1 MRHFKENWEIKLMA
15 ILLAVL
21 LWLALRLS
29 PPSMVPA
36 PWPPEAADH
45 G

>member
-1 MRHFKENWEIKLMA
+1 MA

-29 PPSMVPA
+29 PPSTTPA
-36 PWPPEAADH
+36 PWPPEAAQH